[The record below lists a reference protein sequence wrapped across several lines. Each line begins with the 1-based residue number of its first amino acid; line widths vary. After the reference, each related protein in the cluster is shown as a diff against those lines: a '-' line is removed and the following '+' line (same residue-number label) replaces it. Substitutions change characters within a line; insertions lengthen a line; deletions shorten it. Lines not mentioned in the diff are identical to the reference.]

1 MTSEYIH
8 TPHPET
14 GPRRLGTVIGGAHSS
29 GVEVKVDV
37 NSSIED
43 IRVGSHVTIRS
54 TSTRFF
60 GMITDVSLKSTD
72 PSLASQTQHGSN
84 QLVIEILAGTTAYG
98 VFKVR
103 PRLVLPNVLGDN
115 SEVLSR
121 VRSVPV
127 HFSPVI
133 EASEADYATVFGQED
148 GRHFWIGSP
157 LDIETKICLDMNTF
171 VQRSNGVF
179 GKSGTGKSFLTR
191 LLLAGIIQKTDAVSL
206 IFDMHNDHGWQG
218 RDRERGLMPK
228 GLKQLFD
235 SRVAIF
241 TLDARSSLARG
252 VRFESE
258 IQIRY
263 ADIEP
268 EDIELL
274 ASTLNLTE
282 LGIQALYRLSRH
294 LGRQWLEKFL
304 EFRNADDL
312 TTLADEL
319 KESTSTLSALRRRLE
334 RLERMPYLTKDSPA
348 DPLGSILDLLQ
359 RGTHIVL
366 EFGNHRSL
374 ADYILVSNLLT
385 RRIREKYIQL
395 TQRASTTNQ
404 SEPRPLVI
412 CIEEAH
418 AFLDSSIGAE
428 TTFGAIAREDRKNN
442 ITLMVVDQRPSSL
455 DPDVISQIGTR
466 IVYPLDND
474 RDIASALSGAPDS
487 GELRAVLAGLDAQQ
501 QALVFGY
508 AVPTPIVVKVREYGS
523 NESYRQLQDSA
534 VYPASSSYDEKGRD
548 LLFP

>member
-8 TPHPET
+8 TPHPGT
-14 GPRRLGTVIGGAHSS
+14 GPRRLGTVIGGSHSS
-29 GVEVKVDV
+29 GVDVKVDGD
-37 NSSIED
+37 SSIED

-72 PSLASQTQHGSN
+72 PSLASQTQHSSN
-84 QLVIEILAGTTAYG
+84 QLFIEILAGTTAYG

-103 PRLVLPNVLGDN
+103 PRLVLPNVLGGN
-115 SEVLSR
+115 SEMLSK

-218 RDRERGLMPK
+218 RDRERGLRPK
-228 GLKQLFD
+228 GLKQLFP
-235 SRVAIF
+235 SRVTIF
-241 TLDARSSLARG
+241 TLDAQSSLRRG
-252 VRFESE
+252 VQFESE
-258 IQIRY
+258 IQIPY

-268 EDIELL
+268 EDVELL
-274 ASTLNLTE
+274 ASTLNITDN
-282 LGIQALYRLSRH
+282 GVQAVYRLARH
-294 LGRQWLEKFL
+294 LGRQWLKKFL
-304 EFRNADDL
+304 EFSNAKDL
-312 TTLADEL
+312 NSLAE
-319 KESTSTLSALRRRLE
+319 EIHEAPSTLSALRRRLE
-334 RLERMPYLTKDSPA
+334 RLERMPYLTKDSLA
-348 DPLGSILDLLQ
+348 DPLGSILDFLQ

-366 EFGNHRSL
+366 EFGDHRSL

-385 RRIREKYIQL
+385 RRIREKYIQW
-395 TQRASTTNQ
+395 TQRAATTNQ

-466 IVYPLDND
+466 IIYPLDND

-487 GELRAVLAGLDAQQ
+487 GELRGVLAGLDAQQ

-523 NESYRQLQDSA
+523 PDSYRQLVDSA
-534 VYPASSSYDEKGRD
+534 MYSASSSYDEKGRD

>member
-1 MTSEYIH
+1 MTSESIH
-8 TPHPET
+8 TPHPGT
-14 GPRRLGTVIGGAHSS
+14 GPRRLGTVIGGSHSS
-29 GVEVKVDV
+29 GVDVKVDGD
-37 NSSIED
+37 SSIED

-72 PSLASQTQHGSN
+72 PSLASQTQHSSN
-84 QLVIEILAGTTAYG
+84 QLFIEILAGTTAYG

-103 PRLVLPNVLGDN
+103 PRLVLPNVLGGN
-115 SEVLSR
+115 SEMLSK

-218 RDRERGLMPK
+218 RDRERGLRPK
-228 GLKQLFD
+228 GLKQLFP
-235 SRVAIF
+235 SRVTIF
-241 TLDARSSLARG
+241 TLDAQSSLRRG
-252 VRFESE
+252 VQFESE
-258 IQIRY
+258 IQIPY

-268 EDIELL
+268 EDVELL
-274 ASTLNLTE
+274 ASTLNITDN
-282 LGIQALYRLSRH
+282 GVQAVYRLARH
-294 LGRQWLEKFL
+294 LGRQWLKKFL
-304 EFRNADDL
+304 EFSNAKDL
-312 TTLADEL
+312 NSLAE
-319 KESTSTLSALRRRLE
+319 EIQEAPSTLSALRRRLE
-334 RLERMPYLTKDSPA
+334 RLERMPYLTKDSLA
-348 DPLGSILDLLQ
+348 DPLGSILDFLQ

-366 EFGNHRSL
+366 EFGDHRSL

-385 RRIREKYIQL
+385 RRIREKYIQW
-395 TQRASTTNQ
+395 TQHAATTNQ

-466 IVYPLDND
+466 IIYPLDND

-487 GELRAVLAGLDAQQ
+487 GELRGVLAGLDAQQ

-523 NESYRQLQDSA
+523 PDSYRQLVDSA
-534 VYPASSSYDEKGRD
+534 MYSASSSYDEKGRD